1 MSDELIPI
9 GIKGVVPASG
19 TCMIFLGNDD
29 KTFVIF
35 IDHLIGQALTIYMSE
50 QHRQRPLTHDLITA
64 MMKAFG
70 AELKRVIINDA
81 KDKTFFARIIL
92 ESENEIHEKMIV
104 ELDARP
110 SDSLC
115 LAVLHQAP
123 LFVTAEVFDSVE
135 DTTETL
141 HKIQSSQE
149 SGSGREEEEEGDDD
163 SGGFSFED
171 E

>member
-92 ESENEIHEKMIV
+92 SMDNELGKKII

-110 SDSLC
+110 SDSIA
-115 LAVLHQAP
+115 LALHLKRP
-123 LFVTAEVFDSVE
+123 LLVAKHVYEGSE
-135 DTTETL
+135 DMTEIL
-141 HKIQSSQE
+141 ERMLKQQSE
-149 SGSGREEEEEGDDD
+149 EATGEEEPT
-163 SGGFSFED
+163 
-171 E
+171 